1 MTTFFNYAGALH
13 TGSQAGPCITIAAKS
28 TMVPQFQTSGPA
40 SLPIPV
46 ASVLHDG
53 LIGTAYSETISAQGG
68 VSPYTFAV
76 VSGSLPAGLSLNTS
90 TGVISGTPTTA
101 ATSTFTV
108 QVTDANGSTGTTNF
122 SITVAAPASGGASNY
137 AFVS

>member
-1 MTTFFNYAGALH
+1 MPTTFTSYVGPLKN
-13 TGSQAGPCITIAAKS
+13 GSQSGPGIDLAVGLS
-28 TMVPQFQTSGPA
+28 MFPQHATSGPG

-53 LIGTAYSETISAQGG
+53 VIGTAYSETISAQGG

-76 VSGSLPAGLSLNTS
+76 ASGSLPAGLSLNTS

-101 ATSTFTV
+101 GTSSFTIKATDT
-108 QVTDANGSTGTTNF
+108 NGSTGTTNF
-122 SITVAAPASGGASNY
+122 SITVAPASGGASNY

>member
-1 MTTFFNYAGALH
+1 MPTFFSYAGPLN
-13 TGSQAGPCITIAAKS
+13 TGSQSGPSITIAARS
-28 TMVPQFQTSGPA
+28 TLVPQFQTSGPG

-53 LIGTAYSETISAQGG
+53 VIGTAYSETISAQGG

-101 ATSTFTV
+101 GTSSFTIKATDT
-108 QVTDANGSTGTTNF
+108 NGSTGTTNF